1 MTTILIA
8 LLTVLAQDTVNT
20 MPTNRSVAAALRED
34 GVRVQ
39 TERAILYFQE
49 GQLSAE
55 EMDRFGGL
63 VDQGIGHLQE
73 YLGVPPPDRR
83 IQYFISDRIETSY
96 SSYRSVF
103 LPLSRVKERSAP
115 YLHESS
121 HVLAPCHDCP
131 MWFSEGLAS
140 YLQSWVSENRGGYD
154 GVIFTRRGNRGI
166 DRDAKRWLSGERGQ
180 AVLPF
185 IGRQGEPP
193 AIQYDRS
200 NVAAPFYV
208 MSQSFVKYLAEK
220 TGMEKVR
227 LLIAAGDF
235 EGQMVA
241 ATGKSS
247 EQWKAEW
254 LASLGG

>member
-1 MTTILIA
+1 MTAILIA
-8 LLTVLAQDTVNT
+8 LLLAQDTVVT
-20 MPTNRSVAAALRED
+20 MPNNRSVAAELREN
-34 GVRVQ
+34 GVRVE
-39 TERAILYFQE
+39 TERAILYFQA

-63 VDQGIGHLQE
+63 VDQGIVHLQE
-73 YLGVPPPDRR
+73 YLGVSPLDRR
-83 IQYFISDRIETSY
+83 IQYFIGDRIETSY

-103 LPLSRVKERSAP
+103 LPLSRVTERSAP

-121 HVLAPCHDCP
+121 HILAPCHNCP

-166 DRDAKRWLSGERGQ
+166 DRDAMRWLNGERGQ

-185 IGRQGEPP
+185 IGRHGEPP

-208 MSQSFVKYLAEK
+208 MSQSFVKYLVDKA
-220 TGMEKVR
+220 GMEKVR

-235 EGQMVA
+235 EAQMME

-247 EQWKAEW
+247 EQWKTEW
-254 LASLGG
+254 LASLRG